1 MADVTLAD
9 KDDYSMLA
17 NDLTMAILVISKDK
31 LAQDFEAEVCLRF

>member
-17 NDLTMAILVISKDK
+17 DFLTMAILVSSNDK
-31 LAQDFEAEVCLRF
+31 FAQDFEAEVCSRF

>member
-17 NDLTMAILVISKDK
+17 DDLTMAILVISNDK
-31 LAQDFEAEVCLRF
+31 FAQDFEAEVCLRF